1 MHVSGTVTTPL
12 GSKYIHK
19 LCKHFTHR
27 VPAEWNESKGTVH
40 FEMGKC
46 SITATNTTLTFV
58 CEAQTDDDLYAI
70 LETVKSHF
78 DRFALKDQLELNWQ
92 DNIAE
97 SSL

>member
-27 VPAEWNESKGTVH
+27 VPAEWDELTGIVRFDMGT
-40 FEMGKC
+40 C
-46 SITATNTTLTFV
+46 TITATNETLTFG
-58 CEAQTDDDLYAI
+58 CEAQTEDDLNAI

-92 DNIAE
+92 DNNTK
-97 SSL
+97 